1 MRQQTKSRDDC
12 EGIKK
17 CGISN
22 ALDGTE
28 DEELWDDMDEEA
40 ADDVQPQPMESD
52 DEVDE
57 FDDIHANEQTPEAL

>member
-1 MRQQTKSRDDC
+1 MMDSWSHWDNDDDDC

-22 ALDGTE
+22 ELDGTE

-40 ADDVQPQPMESD
+40 ADDVQPQPIESD
-52 DEVDE
+52 NEVDE
-57 FDDIHANEQTPEAL
+57 FDDIHVDE

>member
-1 MRQQTKSRDDC
+1 MSLCDNKLKVETIVKALQ
-12 EGIKK
+12 K

-52 DEVDE
+52 IEVDE
-57 FDDIHANEQTPEAL
+57 FDDIHVDE